1 MHKPVTSRH
10 VDHPPCI
17 LAGTARY
24 VGEGCGGIDR
34 QQEDLME
41 QVDSFFFLF
50 RTAEKIYLL
59 LRFRLKPLTAV

>member
-1 MHKPVTSRH
+1 MHKLVTSRH

-17 LAGTARY
+17 LAGPARY

-41 QVDSFFFLF
+41 QVDSFFFFLSF
-50 RTAEKIYLL
+50 FFAPRRKST
-59 LRFRLKPLTAV
+59 FSSGSD